1 MKLSIIIVNWN
12 TCDLLAGCLSS
23 IYAHS
28 PPDSFEVLVIDN
40 ASTDGS
46 AQLVG
51 EHFPQVQL
59 IENRENLGFARANN
73 RAIKQSTG
81 RYLLLLNPD
90 TEVQPGAL
98 ETLVEYMEKNPQVG
112 AAGSRLLNPDG
123 SLQISC
129 FPAPTLFREL
139 WRLFHLDKVYPLGT
153 YAMKTWELD
162 RARPVDV
169 LMGACMILRRETLH
183 QVGLFDEDYFMYSEE
198 TDLCNR
204 IQRAAWGLSWVP
216 QAKVMH
222 YAGQSTRL
230 VSADM
235 FINLYHSKIM
245 YFRKNHSRL
254 AGYAYKFILLAAAL
268 GRLAIAPAAFL
279 EKPPQRQT
287 HLTLAQHYR
296 RLVLALPR
304 M

>member
-1 MKLSIIIVNWN
+1 VNLSIIIVNWN
-12 TCDLLAGCLSS
+12 TRDFLVGCLSS
-23 IYAHS
+23 IYTDS
-28 PPDSFEVLVIDN
+28 PPDPFEVLVIDN

-46 AQLVG
+46 AQLVR
-51 EHFPQVQL
+51 EHFPKVRL
-59 IENRENLGFARANN
+59 IENRENSGFARANN
-73 RAIKQSTG
+73 RAIKQSSG
-81 RYLLLLNPD
+81 RYLLLLNSD

-98 ETLVEYMEKNPQVG
+98 ETLVDYMEENPQVG
-112 AAGSRLLNPDG
+112 VAGSQLLNPDG

-129 FPAPTLFREL
+129 FPAPTLLREL
-139 WRLFHLDKVYPLGT
+139 WRLFHLDKVIPFGT
-153 YAMKTWELD
+153 YTMKTWELD

-169 LMGACMILRRETLH
+169 LMGACMILRRETLR

-204 IQRAAWGLSWVP
+204 IQRAGWGLSWVP

-222 YAGQSTRL
+222 YGGQSTRL

-235 FINLYHSKIM
+235 FMNLYHSKIM

-254 AGYAYKFILLAAAL
+254 AGYVYKLILLAAAL
-268 GRLAIAPAAFL
+268 GRLVIAPVAFL
-279 EKPPQRQT
+279 EKPPQRQA